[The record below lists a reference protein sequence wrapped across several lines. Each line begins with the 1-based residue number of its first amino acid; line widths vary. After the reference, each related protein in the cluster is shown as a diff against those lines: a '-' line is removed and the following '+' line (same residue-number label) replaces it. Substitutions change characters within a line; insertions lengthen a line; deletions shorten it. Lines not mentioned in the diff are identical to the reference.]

1 MQFCVLGSGSGGNA
15 PIVRAGE
22 TVLLVDA
29 GFSAA
34 RLRDKMKS
42 AGVEPDE
49 LDAILLTHEHAD
61 HMKGVHQFTRKH
73 AVRVYATRHT
83 AMCVQEKAPEA
94 PWAYFEKG
102 QSFRIGDIVITPFP
116 TYHDAVDPVGFKFE
130 TERSSLGFISDTG
143 QAPGCIAE
151 YLAMVDSLV
160 VESNYDPDMLAATPR
175 RPWPLKQRIASAH
188 GHLSN
193 GQACDLLRRI
203 AHGALKNVVL
213 AHLSAESNSPA
224 LAESLMRDTLHDM
237 GLASTSLFCASQ
249 DSCLPW
255 IRVC

>member
-1 MQFCVLGSGSGGNA
+1 MMQFCVLGSGSGGNA
-15 PIVRAGE
+15 TIVRAGE

-94 PWAYFEKG
+94 PWAYFERG
-102 QSFRIGDIVITPFP
+102 
-116 TYHDAVDPVGFKFE
+116 
-130 TERSSLGFISDTG
+130 SLS
-143 QAPGCIAE
+143 E
-151 YLAMVDSLV
+151 
-160 VESNYDPDMLAATPR
+160 
-175 RPWPLKQRIASAH
+175 
-188 GHLSN
+188 
-193 GQACDLLRRI
+193 
-203 AHGALKNVVL
+203 
-213 AHLSAESNSPA
+213 
-224 LAESLMRDTLHDM
+224 
-237 GLASTSLFCASQ
+237 
-249 DSCLPW
+249 
-255 IRVC
+255 

>member
-1 MQFCVLGSGSGGNA
+1 MSTPYWKKYFSCAHVIKKHGYVLAPFRGRYYIPRMMQFCVLGSGSGGNA
-15 PIVRAGE
+15 TIVRAGE

-94 PWAYFEKG
+94 PWAYLKRG
-102 QSFRIGDIVITPFP
+102 
-116 TYHDAVDPVGFKFE
+116 
-130 TERSSLGFISDTG
+130 SLS
-143 QAPGCIAE
+143 E
-151 YLAMVDSLV
+151 
-160 VESNYDPDMLAATPR
+160 
-175 RPWPLKQRIASAH
+175 
-188 GHLSN
+188 
-193 GQACDLLRRI
+193 
-203 AHGALKNVVL
+203 
-213 AHLSAESNSPA
+213 
-224 LAESLMRDTLHDM
+224 
-237 GLASTSLFCASQ
+237 
-249 DSCLPW
+249 
-255 IRVC
+255 

>member
-1 MQFCVLGSGSGGNA
+1 MMQFCVLGSGSGGNA
-15 PIVRAGE
+15 TIVRAGE

-160 VESNYDPDMLAATPR
+160 VESNYDPDMLG
-175 RPWPLKQRIASAH
+175 
-188 GHLSN
+188 GHS
-193 GQACDLLRRI
+193 Q
-203 AHGALKNVVL
+203 K
-213 AHLSAESNSPA
+213 A
-224 LAESLMRDTLHDM
+224 LAAEAAHR
-237 GLASTSLFCASQ
+237 FCARSSLQ
-249 DSCLPW
+249 WAGVRPAEADCSWSLEKRGAGPSERRKQFSG
-255 IRVC
+255 IGRKPDA